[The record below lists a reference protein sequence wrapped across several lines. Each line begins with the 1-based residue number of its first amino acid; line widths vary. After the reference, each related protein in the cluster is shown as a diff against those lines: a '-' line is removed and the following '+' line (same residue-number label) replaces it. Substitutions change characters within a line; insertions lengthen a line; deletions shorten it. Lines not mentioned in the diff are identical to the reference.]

1 MIIWKQVVCKI
12 MKKME
17 NVNFRFFIKTQYRLG
32 KQTIE
37 IFNELKTIYNDQ
49 EPSHATVA
57 R

>member
-1 MIIWKQVVCKI
+1 
-12 MKKME
+12 ME

-49 EPSHATVA
+49 ATSHATVA